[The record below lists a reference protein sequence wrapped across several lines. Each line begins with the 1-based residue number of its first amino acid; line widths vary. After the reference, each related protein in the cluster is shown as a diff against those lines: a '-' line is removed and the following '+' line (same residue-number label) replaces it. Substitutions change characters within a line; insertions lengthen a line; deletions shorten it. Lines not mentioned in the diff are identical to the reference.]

1 MPLSAK
7 LVFFWRYLAP
17 FLPMNPMVNDHW
29 RCNMT
34 EINPLAGVILG
45 SIQQQRVLGI
55 EKTRQLHRSKMLEK
69 NVAAEDEQ
77 MESEVENTEEIKPIG
92 DEDGQKRETPQRH
105 HSKEPKEEKP
115 HIDIRG

>member
-1 MPLSAK
+1 
-7 LVFFWRYLAP
+7 
-17 FLPMNPMVNDHW
+17 
-29 RCNMT
+29 MT

-55 EKTRQLHRSKMLEK
+55 EKSRQLRRSKMLEK

-77 MESEVENTEEIKPIG
+77 MESEVDNTEEIKPIG
-92 DEDGQKRETPQRH
+92 DQNSGERQAPQREN
-105 HSKEPKEEKP
+105 SKQSKDEKP